1 MRDPEFHSFEE
12 FWPYY
17 VREHANKTNRTLH
30 FIGTS
35 AALGIAAA
43 SLVTRRPALLLLAPV
58 MGYGFA
64 WVGHCFV
71 EHNRPATFK
80 HPLWSLRGDF
90 KMWAKMLDGSM
101 DAEVERVLSQ
111 DSTAQ
116 GNGAGNGV
124 SNFAADPHT
133 VN

>member
-64 WVGHCFV
+64 WVGHFFV